1 MCFAMTCFLL
11 GNKWLYFTGM
21 EYAREKPFNLSGH
34 PMINTTIK
42 SSFYAYLSRLRW
54 IKRWGLKRNA
64 HEENVMEHS
73 WEVAVIA
80 HTLALIKNRY
90 FDGQID
96 ANAVATAALYHDV
109 TEVITGDLPTPI
121 KYHSPAIMNAYKR
134 IEHQAE
140 MELLKLLPD
149 ALQDDFRPLIHH
161 EQLPNEQQK
170 LIKAADKISAYLKC
184 QAELKAGNTEFE
196 MAARQLAQ
204 NIADLQQPEV
214 VFFMQAFAPSCGLTL
229 DGLMQT
235 H

>member
-1 MCFAMTCFLL
+1 MQIT
-11 GNKWLYFTGM
+11 
-21 EYAREKPFNLSGH
+21 EV
-34 PMINTTIK
+34 K

-90 FDGQID
+90 FDGSVD
-96 ANAVATAALYHDV
+96 ANAIAAAALYHDV

-121 KYHSPAIMNAYKR
+121 KYHSPAILNAYKQ

-140 MELLKLLPD
+140 SELLKLLPET
-149 ALQDDFRPLIHH
+149 LQDDFLPLIQH
-161 EQLPNEQQK
+161 EQLPTAHQQI
-170 LIKAADKISAYLKC
+170 IKAADKISAYLKC

-196 MAARQLAQ
+196 LAAQQLEQ
-204 NIADLQQPEV
+204 NIHDLQQPEV
-214 VFFMQAFAPSCGLTL
+214 VFFMQAFVPSCGLTL

-235 H
+235 K